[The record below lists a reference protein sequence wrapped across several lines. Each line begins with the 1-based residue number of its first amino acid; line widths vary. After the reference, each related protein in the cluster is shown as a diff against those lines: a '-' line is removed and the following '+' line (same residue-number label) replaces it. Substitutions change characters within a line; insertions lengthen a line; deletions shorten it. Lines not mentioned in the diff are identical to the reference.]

1 MLNQNPLWRYLLV
14 VGVLLLALVYALP
27 NLYPEDP
34 ALNINATRGGAVSET
49 TRQQLEEQLVA
60 SGITPK
66 AVTLENGQ
74 VLVRFQSAEDQLRG
88 RQVATELLGNV
99 NYVTALN
106 LVPTT
111 PAWLA
116 AIGASPMKLG
126 LDLRGGV
133 HFLMA
138 VDMKAALDK
147 NINDLTQAFRA
158 DLREARVRYR
168 SVSADLERSQV
179 QVLLRSAEDVVAARA
194 ALSKLDREYVF
205 TDGAAE
211 FSLNVSLSGALIGI
225 LLYVG
230 MRFEWRLSVGAVLAL
245 GHDVIITLGLFSL
258 LQLEFDLTVLAAILA
273 LIGYSINDTIVVFD
287 RIRESFRKLRDATP
301 EETVNDA
308 VTATLNRTVVTSLT
322 TIIVLVVLFYMGGAL
337 IHNFA
342 TALLFGIAIGTYSS
356 VFVASGIAVQLGL
369 NREDMLPP
377 PPPEKEGEGT
387 EPLL

>member
-1 MLNQNPLWRYLLV
+1 MRIFRFTDAINFMRLKWPALMLSSLLV
-14 VGVLLLALVYALP
+14 LGSFGLLFTKGINWGLDFTGGTVIEVGFAENADLTQVRAILAESG
-27 NLYPEDP
+27 YPD
-34 ALNINATRGGAVSET
+34 AVVQYFGSSQDVAIRISPREGV
-49 TRQQLEEQLVA
+49 EQ
-60 SGITPK
+60 SRISN
-66 AVTLENGQ
+66 EI
-74 VLVRFQSAEDQLRG
+74 
-88 RQVATELLGNV
+88 
-99 NYVTALN
+99 
-106 LVPTT
+106 
-111 PAWLA
+111 LA
-116 AIGASPMKLG
+116 AISQTSETPVEMRRIEFVGPSVGDELKEQGG
-126 LDLRGGV
+126 LAML
-133 HFLMA
+133 A
-138 VDMKAALDK
+138 
-147 NINDLTQAFRA
+147 
-158 DLREARVRYR
+158 
-168 SVSADLERSQV
+168 
-179 QVLLRSAEDVVAARA
+179 
-194 ALSKLDREYVF
+194 
-205 TDGAAE
+205 
-211 FSLNVSLSGALIGI
+211 ALIGI

-230 MRFEWRLSVGAVLAL
+230 MRFEWRLSVGAVFAL

-356 VFVASGIAVQLGL
+356 IFVASGIAVQLGL